1 MKRLVLTLVA
11 GAFGSLMMLPIAHAQ
26 SQQDMNNDAGAIQQD
41 HNAVQQDQQERSQ
54 DVKSGRYGAAARE
67 QSEIDQRHADMAD
80 RKGDLNSDLASH
92 DRDRDG
98 DRDRHSDDDNQ

>member
-26 SQQDMNNDAGAIQQD
+26 SDRDMNNDANAIEQD
-41 HNAVQQDQQERSQ
+41 HNAVQQEQQERNR
-54 DVKSGRYGAAARE
+54 DVKNGRYGAAARE
-67 QSEIDQRHADMAD
+67 QAEIDQRHADMQD
-80 RKGDLNSDLASH
+80 RKSDLNNDVAN
-92 DRDRDG
+92 RYG